1 MINNELISP
10 EYLEQNRM
18 KHQTSECYGAS
29 GEKHAAK
36 IQNLARKIGTEDILD
51 YGCGKGTLGAA
62 MTFDINEYDPCIPGK
77 DSPPDPADLVVC
89 TDVMEHI
96 EPEYLDA
103 VLDDLKRLTKIG
115 IYLNVAMYA
124 ALKHLPDGRN
134 THLIQEGREW
144 WLPRLMKRFEL
155 KAFTSNDKI
164 QQDGE
169 ILSEFLVLMAAKE

>member
-1 MINNELISP
+1 M
-10 EYLEQNRM
+10 
-18 KHQTSECYGAS
+18 
-29 GEKHAAK
+29 
-36 IQNLARKIGTEDILD
+36 NLCAENDTQDVLD
-51 YGCGKGTLGAA
+51 YGCGKATLHMQMPFG
-62 MTFDINEYDPCIPGK
+62 INNYDPAIPK
-77 DSPPDPADLVVC
+77 YSAYPEPADIVIC

-96 EPEYLDA
+96 EPECLDA

-169 ILSEFLVLMAAKE
+169 ILSEFLVLMAARK